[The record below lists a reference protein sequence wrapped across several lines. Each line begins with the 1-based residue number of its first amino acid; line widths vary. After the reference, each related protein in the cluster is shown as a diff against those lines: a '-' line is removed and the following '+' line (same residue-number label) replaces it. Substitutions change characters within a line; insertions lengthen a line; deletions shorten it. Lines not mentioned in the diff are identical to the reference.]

1 MSETFQLR
9 YQFTRESVKTYV
21 SSGADIDQKKQILE
35 KLRFTVGE
43 KLLDRQW
50 SRTHS
55 EAIVTLRGNLRDIM
69 TIQQVLR
76 RSGAYRKITH
86 EIVVPM
92 DFLKEKQ
99 PAVEA
104 ASRAFVSPDQDEI
117 DRMLLEG

>member
-21 SSGADIDQKKQILE
+21 SYGADIDQKKQILE

-69 TIQQVLR
+69 TIQQVLW
-76 RSGAYRKITH
+76 RSGAYQKITH

>member
-21 SSGADIDQKKQILE
+21 SYGADIDQKKQILE

-69 TIQQVLR
+69 TI
-76 RSGAYRKITH
+76 
-86 EIVVPM
+86 
-92 DFLKEKQ
+92 
-99 PAVEA
+99 
-104 ASRAFVSPDQDEI
+104 
-117 DRMLLEG
+117 